1 MKTHTTFLLGDT
13 SSEDDDNNNAVVT
26 ATTTKTFQQ
35 RQQLF
40 TTTYLSSF
48 VTGNKKSE
56 TPNLHVQQ
64 EEQEAQQQQQLP
76 NIHADNNSEMIK
88 EVSECRELMQQKD
101 KRIKDLDNE
110 NAKLRKKVITVK
122 QFAYSKKENFERAKK
137 RVAELPLGRIFYNTL
152 PLKERFCSA
161 NFF

>member
-13 SSEDDDNNNAVVT
+13 SSDDDDNNNAAVT

-35 RQQLF
+35 RQQIF
-40 TTTYLSSF
+40 TTIYLSSF
-48 VTGNKKSE
+48 VTRNKKSE

-64 EEQEAQQQQQLP
+64 EAQEAQQQQQQLP

-88 EVSECRELMQQKD
+88 EVGECRELMQQKD

-110 NAKLRKKVITVK
+110 YAKLRKKVITVK
-122 QFAYSKKENFERAKK
+122 QFRNRKK
-137 RVAELPLGRIFYNTL
+137 RTL
-152 PLKERFCSA
+152 SEQR
-161 NFF
+161 NE